1 MLKYFSPWFVVT
13 LDCLVLT
20 IKLNI
25 VRMKIQTEGD
35 LSDPATN
42 AKILQQVCPMLF
54 LFRGEELHQT

>member
-13 LDCLVLT
+13 WDCLVLT
-20 IKLNI
+20 IKLNS

-42 AKILQQVCPMLF
+42 AQILQQVCPMLF